1 MLTCSARKAP
11 KWMKRVKYEQLRL
24 GRIDPLDEPSAL
36 RHLFRAFDYSERR
49 AAASPRPGKGTDVVG
64 DEVVD
69 AHRYLKPVSKRF
81 AQSYGRPCTANIDA
95 KHIVHVA

>member
-36 RHLFRAFDYSERR
+36 RHLFRAFGYSERR
-49 AAASPRPGKGTDVVG
+49 AAASPRPGRRTDVVG
-64 DEVVD
+64 D
-69 AHRYLKPVSKRF
+69 
-81 AQSYGRPCTANIDA
+81 GT
-95 KHIVHVA
+95 